1 MRKPKELLKTIRL
14 KHEETKRIIK
24 NNQTETRGNQKNY

>member
-1 MRKPKELLKTIRL
+1 MRKPKELLKTIRQ

-24 NNQTETRGNQKNY
+24 NNQTEICGNQNNY

>member
-14 KHEETKRIIK
+14 KHEETKIIIK
-24 NNQTETRGNQKNY
+24 NNQTDT